1 MHNAYCARPE
11 NMKIYLHLKPGS
23 VDWKRTS
30 LLCHEVLVDYAKQIK
45 AIDYASDGGG
55 RIEVVP

>member
-1 MHNAYCARPE
+1 M
-11 NMKIYLHLKPGS
+11 YLHLKPGS

>member
-1 MHNAYCARPE
+1 M
-11 NMKIYLHLKPGS
+11 YLHLKPGT

-30 LLCHEVLVDYAKQIK
+30 LLCHEVLVDYA
-45 AIDYASDGGG
+45 SDGDG